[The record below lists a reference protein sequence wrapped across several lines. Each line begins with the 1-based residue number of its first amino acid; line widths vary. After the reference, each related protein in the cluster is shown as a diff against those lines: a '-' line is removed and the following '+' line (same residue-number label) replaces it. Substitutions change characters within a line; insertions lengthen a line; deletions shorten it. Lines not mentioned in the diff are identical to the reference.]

1 MSREFLAEIDKEM
14 SRLKEELESLNG
26 KVTKATELVT
36 DARRRMELK
45 VSELKYLDAMK
56 SKLTSD
62 VPEVQPE
69 PQQPPTD
76 YDADEQ

>member
-1 MSREFLAEIDKEM
+1 LSREFLAEIDKEM

-76 YDADEQ
+76 YDADE

>member
-1 MSREFLAEIDKEM
+1 LSREFLAEIDKEM

>member
-76 YDADEQ
+76 YDADE

>member
-26 KVTKATELVT
+26 KVAKATELVT

-62 VPEVQPE
+62 VPLVQPE